1 MATAPLAGDLVAVG
15 SGLGDN
21 ISAEGRYLKR
31 AAGEQKACNECE
43 NGSNFHAQRLV
54 KLEDKPIDLG

>member
-1 MATAPLAGDLVAVG
+1 MAAAPSAGDLVGVG
-15 SGLGDN
+15 PGLGDN

-31 AAGEQKACNECE
+31 ATGEGEACSGAE

-54 KLEDKPIDLG
+54 KLEDEPIDLG